1 MKKLI
6 IIMAAIAFTAISQA
20 ATVDWSVFEISSRT
34 DSSGT
39 ASGLAVYFVDSA
51 VTSQSAATSALAAN
65 DLTFLNSAFSAGTSV
80 DGEAYATAGTYGN
93 GVLVTGYAIIFDT
106 ADVASAANYFMT
118 AETAAS
124 TGGAGQPASI
134 EFYATATATP
144 SAWTA
149 VAPEPTSGLLLLL
162 GMAGLALKRKRA

>member
-6 IIMAAIAFTAISQA
+6 ITTAAIAFAALSQA
-20 ATVDWSVFEISSRT
+20 ATVDWSVFEISSKT
-34 DSSGT
+34 DTSGT

-51 VTSQSAATSALAAN
+51 VISQSAATSALAAN
-65 DLTFLNSAFSAGTSV
+65 DFSFLDSAFSAGTSV

-93 GVLVTGYAIIFDT
+93 GVLVKGYAIIFDT
-106 ADVASAANYFMT
+106 AVATSAANYFMT
-118 AETAAS
+118 AEASAS

-134 EFYATATATP
+134 EFYATETA
-144 SAWTA
+144 SASSWTA